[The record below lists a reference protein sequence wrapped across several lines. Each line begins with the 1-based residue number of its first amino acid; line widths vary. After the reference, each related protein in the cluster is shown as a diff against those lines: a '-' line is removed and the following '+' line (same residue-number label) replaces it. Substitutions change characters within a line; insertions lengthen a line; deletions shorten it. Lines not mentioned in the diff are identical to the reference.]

1 MTVNVDDPWVV
12 SLNIRQLNVT
22 AQVTTDGSSIY
33 CPTGAN
39 DCPAG
44 DRKKDPSSLMFR
56 AFEQTI
62 KLGVPKG
69 TKGKVEFALTIQYK
83 GVAKVPHW
91 SKVAQ
96 GIVPVRAELK
106 FSCTPDGDF
115 KFERPLGINRGTFP
129 DRNLSVDLDIYH
141 ERLNPSDTNLPGVP
155 ELEWNKWMKQLRILR
170 IVMITRLTM
179 SEDEDDPGTT
189 SVTTKDESAAIPGP
203 INHVGATG
211 KRTAVLGRLLIELEP
226 VDVAPPITIPGGVA
240 YFVYFD
246 PGSSEL
252 DKVVKSFGVGPTHQG
267 NALAKWVREN
277 LNSNWQVMQG
287 LYWKKLAVHV
297 EARASAT
304 GRGLSH
310 AELMAYNLELSKKR
324 RAAVVNR
331 LKKTIAEKDNKIVLD
346 TTDMAA
352 DKEAIGATKAP
363 KYGVEDDFER
373 RCAVSIDGDE
383 LKKFVNEIYKRDFGG
398 TKTEEFRRRLGP

>member
-69 TKGKVEFALTIQYK
+69 TKGKVEFAMTIQYK

-106 FSCTPDGDF
+106 FSCTPEGDF

-203 INHVGATG
+203 VKAEATG

-226 VDVAPPITIPGGVA
+226 VDVAPPITIPQGLL
-240 YFVYFD
+240 YHVYFD
-246 PGSSEL
+246 PDSSEL
-252 DKVVKSFGVGPTHQG
+252 DKVVNWPGNGPTHQG

-277 LNSNWQVMQG
+277 LNSNWQVMQA

-304 GRGLSH
+304 PKWMSH
-310 AELMAYNLELSKKR
+310 AQFLHYNLELSKKR
-324 RAAVVNR
+324 LAAVVNR

-346 TTDMAA
+346 ETQMKAV
-352 DKEAIGATKAP
+352 GASKAP
-363 KYGVEDDFER
+363 PGSFGVEDDLER
-373 RCAVSIDGDE
+373 RCVVNIEGDDIKN
-383 LKKFVNEIYKRDFGG
+383 LKKFIDKIYKRDFGG